1 MSTVKYPIPAPAETL
16 APGPKTESGDASSAQ
31 GGGDFD
37 YRLPSPRDATI
48 MMVDDEE
55 TTIDVVQM
63 FLEDAGY
70 TNFIT
75 TTDSTRA
82 LDIITESRPDVVLLD
97 LKMPVVSGFDI
108 LAHMR
113 ADSSLKHIPVI
124 ILTSATD
131 GQTKLKALELG
142 ATDFLGKPV
151 DSSELVLRLR
161 NTLTAK
167 AYQDRL
173 AFYDGLTGL
182 PNRRMFMSRLERAL
196 QRARHENKN
205 CVVMHINLDR
215 FKQINDTLGHSAGDL
230 LLKLVARRLEACLRP
245 DDLVMATEPQ
255 DHDDNL
261 FRIGGD
267 EFTIFIPDIGKAD
280 NATQLAR
287 RVLGDL
293 AKPCYVAKQELFLT
307 SSIGIAVYPDDGD
320 DLDTLLKHADIAM
333 SHAKQQGKNTYQF
346 YSKEINARTE
356 RRLSLE
362 HQLRKALSRDEISLH
377 YQPKVDIASGRV
389 IGAEA
394 LMRWTHRDL
403 GMVSPMEFIPIAEEA
418 GLITEL
424 GAWALHT
431 ASAHCKGWQ
440 NAGLGELR
448 IAVNV
453 SSQQFRQQGLLQTIQ
468 SALGQAKLDPK
479 HLVIELTESMIMA
492 NPAESVAALREI
504 KEMGLKLSVDD
515 FGTGYSSLSYLKRFP
530 LDELKVDRSFVKDI
544 PGDADDA
551 AITAAIIVLAHS
563 LGLSV
568 VAEGVETAE
577 QLAFLKNVGCD
588 EFQGYF
594 FSKPLPEP
602 AFVDRV
608 KLAQEK

>member
-1 MSTVKYPIPAPAETL
+1 MSTNKHRIPDMKNSPAET
-16 APGPKTESGDASSAQ
+16 ATGDAELFSNA
-31 GGGDFD
+31 GDFEHQ
-37 YRLPSPRDATI
+37 LPSRRDATI

-70 TNFIT
+70 THCIT
-75 TTDSTRA
+75 TTDSTQA
-82 LDIITESRPDVVLLD
+82 LSMISELRPDVVLLD
-97 LKMPVVSGFDI
+97 LNMPVVSGFDI
-108 LAHMR
+108 LTHMR
-113 ADSSLKHIPVI
+113 SDPNMKHIPVV
-124 ILTSATD
+124 ILTSSTD
-131 GQTKLKALELG
+131 GKTKLKALELG

-182 PNRRMFMSRLERAL
+182 PNRRMFMTRLQRAL
-196 QRARHENKN
+196 QRAHHENKN

-215 FKQINDTLGHSAGDL
+215 FKQINDTLGHSVGDL
-230 LLKLVARRLEACLRP
+230 LLKLIARRLETSLRP
-245 DDLVMATEPQ
+245 DDMVMAGEALGP
-255 DHDDNL
+255 HGNL

-267 EFTIFIPDIGKAD
+267 EFTVFIPDIG
-280 NATQLAR
+280 NVENTTQLAQR
-287 RVLGDL
+287 ILTLL
-293 AKPCYVAKQELFLT
+293 AKPCNVAKQELFLT
-307 SSIGIAVYPDDGD
+307 SSIGIAVFPDDGH

-333 SHAKQQGKNTYQF
+333 SHAKQQGTNTYQF

-377 YQPKVDIASGRV
+377 YQPKVDFASGQI

-394 LMRWTHRDL
+394 LMRWMHRDL
-403 GMVSPMEFIPIAEEA
+403 GMISPVEFIPIAEET

-431 ASAHCKGWQ
+431 ASVHCKGWHT
-440 NAGLGELR
+440 AGLGALR
-448 IAVNV
+448 VAVNV
-453 SSQQFRQQGLLQTIQ
+453 SSQQFRQPGLLQTIEA
-468 SALGQAKLDPK
+468 ALREAQLDPK
-479 HLVIELTESMIMA
+479 HVVIELTESMIMA
-492 NPAESVAALREI
+492 NPNETVTALRMI

-588 EFQGYF
+588 EYQGYF

-602 AFVDRV
+602 AFVERV
-608 KLAQEK
+608 KRAQHD